1 MASESNLSLKDL
13 EEANLGKR
21 DVHLSRTMHYSKKAL
36 EQIENALE
44 YAQAIDPENKY
55 TVTWR
60 ELRRRSKNTG
70 FSMSSDKQHIVSNT
84 CSQGHTSFHCSLQ
97 HLHAS
102 TGCGKP
108 HAQL

>member
-1 MASESNLSLKDL
+1 MKL
-13 EEANLGKR
+13 EFRLDYC
-21 DVHLSRTMHYSKKAL
+21 DVYLSRTMHYSKKAL

-60 ELRRRSKNTG
+60 ELRGRSKNTG

-84 CSQGHTSFHCSLQ
+84 CSQGHASFHCSLQ